1 MKESEK
7 WILKGGCNFYYTK
20 LRDEWMRKNMH
31 FAMLIWNKY
40 RTVKTILRSYKHI
53 KIAKLSF
60 EKTKMRGAH
69 EEK

>member
-1 MKESEK
+1 
-7 WILKGGCNFYYTK
+7 
-20 LRDEWMRKNMH
+20 MRKNMH
-31 FAMLIWNKY
+31 FPMLIWNKH

-53 KIAKLSF
+53 KVAKLSF